1 MSSYIARRVAGMV
14 AVLVFISFFAFSL
27 IHMLPGDPATAM
39 LMESAALSKKAVEE
53 MRERLGL
60 NDPFLVQYG
69 RFLSRAIRGDF
80 GRSIQTNRPVMQSI
94 LEVLPNTVQLAAGAI
109 VIAGIIGLPLGI
121 VAGLFR
127 GTIVDNVSM
136 LVALLGI
143 SMPIFWV
150 GLLLIL
156 LFSVKLRLLPVLSP
170 KGFQGLILPA
180 IAVGWGSA
188 GLVARL
194 VRASMLEVV
203 RQEFVTTARAKG
215 LAERTVI
222 LRHVLRNM
230 LNPVITVFGLQFGS
244 LLGGAMITET
254 VFARQGLGRLVVN
267 AILKKDFPIVQGSVV
282 FIAIGIMVV
291 NLVVDVL
298 CAILDPRIRYD

>member
-1 MSSYIARRVAGMV
+1 MSSYIARRVAGMIF
-14 AVLVFISFFAFSL
+14 VLVFISFFAFSL
-27 IHMLPGDPATAM
+27 IHMLPGDPVTAM

-53 MRERLGL
+53 MRDRLGL
-60 NDPFLVQYG
+60 NDPFLVQYA

-94 LEVLPNTVQLAAGAI
+94 LEVLPNTVQLAAGGVI
-109 VIAGIIGLPLGI
+109 IAGIIGLPLGI
-121 VAGLFR
+121 VAALFR
-127 GTIVDNVSM
+127 GTIVDNASM

-188 GLVARL
+188 GLIARL
-194 VRASMLEVV
+194 VRASMLEII

-215 LAERTVI
+215 LAERAVI
-222 LRHVLRNM
+222 LKHVLRNM

-254 VFARQGLGRLVVN
+254 VFARQGLGRLVIN

-291 NLVVDVL
+291 NLLVDL
-298 CAILDPRIRYD
+298 SCAILDPRIRYD